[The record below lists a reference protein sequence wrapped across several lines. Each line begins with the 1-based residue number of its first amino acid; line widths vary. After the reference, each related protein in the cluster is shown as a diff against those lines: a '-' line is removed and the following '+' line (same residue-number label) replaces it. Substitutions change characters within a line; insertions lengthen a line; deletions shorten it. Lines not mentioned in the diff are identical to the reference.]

1 MYDLEDINDII
12 LHTPDYRNIQRLDVS
27 LFATRHTSKMKR
39 YLPLVTRP
47 YQIVIYLINYFEH
60 FPIKDNEEL
69 QKYRFDSGV
78 AYFIEELL
86 RFTSDSWVRRLL
98 QIPNIKKMTHIQ
110 N

>member
-12 LHTPDYRNIQRLDVS
+12 HHTPDYRNIQRLDVS
-27 LFATRHTSKMKR
+27 LFAIRNTSKMKR

-47 YQIVIYLINYFEH
+47 YQLVIYLINYFKH
-60 FPIKDNEEL
+60 FPIEDNEEL
-69 QKYRFDSGV
+69 KKYRFDSDV
-78 AYFIEELL
+78 AYFIDDLW

-98 QIPNIKKMTHIQ
+98 EIQNIKKMTLIQ